1 MFVGGDNL
9 GGWWFIL
16 WLNCLFRWIS
26 MDTQKEG
33 QKKSTKLCVWL
44 DEDKYGQPPKRC
56 RAGEKRQRDSAT
68 GFFLFVFSS
77 VVAFIIH

>member
-26 MDTQKEG
+26 MDTKKEG
-33 QKKSTKLCVWL
+33 QRNPPLNNLSPHTGGTGKLPLWRI
-44 DEDKYGQPPKRC
+44 GQ
-56 RAGEKRQRDSAT
+56 
-68 GFFLFVFSS
+68 
-77 VVAFIIH
+77 